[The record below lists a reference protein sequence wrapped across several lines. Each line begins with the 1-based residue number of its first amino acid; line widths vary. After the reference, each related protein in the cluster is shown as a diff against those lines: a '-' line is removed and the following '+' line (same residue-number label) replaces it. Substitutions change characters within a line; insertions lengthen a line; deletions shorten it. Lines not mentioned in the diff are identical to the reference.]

1 MNFRQILWCGSA
13 CWGLWLGG
21 MGSLPPVQ
29 PAQKASQS
37 GHIEIYTWESVG
49 AITEVSNKTL
59 SIRRALKVSGE
70 TWRLE
75 PGAASDLSQLE
86 KGDQILAKGKTGSD
100 GSFENKGIYIVV
112 PSASRQGGSGKT
124 PEQAADLGAPQSRVP
139 STITDPAGTHP
150 ESRGRGGYEGPAS
163 RIPVP
168 SGPDGG
174 QRGPVGGLQ
183 TSRAPD
189 LPRFLAGD
197 AEGVIEQ
204 VDSQFIV
211 LTQSFFTDGNT
222 VVRDLSGKTHKWKDL
237 KPGQRIA
244 VTVKDELDSKT
255 GALKATVVRL
265 LP

>member
-1 MNFRQILWCGSA
+1 MNFRQILCCGSA
-13 CWGLWLGG
+13 SWGLWLGS

-29 PAQKASQS
+29 TVQKGNQS
-37 GHIEIYTWESVG
+37 GHTEIYTWESVG
-49 AITEVSNKTL
+49 EITEVSSKTL
-59 SIRRALKVSGE
+59 AIRRTLKISGE

-75 PGAASDLSQLE
+75 PGAASDASQLE

-100 GSFENKGIYIVV
+100 GSFETKSIYVV
-112 PSASRQGGSGKT
+112 MPSASRQGGSGKT
-124 PEQAADLGAPQSRVP
+124 TEQASDLAAPQSRVP

-150 ESRGRGGYEGPAS
+150 ESRSRGGYEGPTS
-163 RIPVP
+163 RIPTP
-168 SGPDGG
+168 TGPGG

-183 TSRAPD
+183 TSRAPN
-189 LPRFLAGD
+189 LPRFFAGD

-204 VDSQFIV
+204 VDTQFLI

-237 KPGQRIA
+237 KPGQKIA
-244 VTVKDELDSKT
+244 VTVKDELDPKS

-265 LP
+265 LH

>member
-1 MNFRQILWCGSA
+1 MNFRQILCCGSA
-13 CWGLWLGG
+13 AWGLWLGG
-21 MGSLPPVQ
+21 IWPLPPIQ
-29 PAQKASQS
+29 AIQKASQS

-49 AITEVSNKTL
+49 DITEVSNKTL
-59 SIRRALKVSGE
+59 SIRRTLKLSGE

-75 PGAASDLSQLE
+75 PGAASDASQLE
-86 KGDQILAKGKTGSD
+86 KGDQIMAKGKTGSD
-100 GSFENKGIYIVV
+100 GSFETKSIYIVV
-112 PSASRQGGSGKT
+112 PSASRLEGNGKT

-139 STITDPAGTHP
+139 STVTDPAGTHP

-163 RIPVP
+163 RLPVP
-168 SGPDGG
+168 TSPGG

-183 TSRAPD
+183 TSHAPD
-189 LPRFLAGD
+189 LPRFFAGD
-197 AEGVIEQ
+197 AKGVIEQ
-204 VDSQFIV
+204 VNSQVVI

-222 VVRDLSGKTHKWKDL
+222 VVRDVSGKTHKWKEL

-244 VTVKDELDSKT
+244 VTVKDEQDPKS